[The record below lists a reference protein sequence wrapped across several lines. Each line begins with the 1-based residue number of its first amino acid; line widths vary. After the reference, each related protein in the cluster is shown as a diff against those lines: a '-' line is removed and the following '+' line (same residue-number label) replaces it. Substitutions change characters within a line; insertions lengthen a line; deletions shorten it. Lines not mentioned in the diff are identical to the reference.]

1 MTMLTL
7 PFSPLIPYNTVPL
20 LFRLYP
26 GGIIAINLTLDWL
39 SSMAGQDGTTFVS
52 SLPFVPANAR
62 HHVQKESVMEQKTS
76 LFSRRTT
83 ARRRRRDPK
92 YKRQTANLGLREITE
107 NERGC
112 LRKREWIFNESF
124 SLFFSIRR
132 KQNNTKMPQRER
144 ANGNQTRKR
153 PSPCD
158 TFNG

>member
-1 MTMLTL
+1 M
-7 PFSPLIPYNTVPL
+7 VL
-20 LFRLYP
+20 LRSL
-26 GGIIAINLTLDWL
+26 L
-39 SSMAGQDGTTFVS
+39 S
-52 SLPFVPANAR
+52 FVPANAR

-124 SLFFSIRR
+124 SLFFLSGENKIIQKCPSERELMEI
-132 KQNNTKMPQRER
+132 KPENAPLHVTLSMDEAPQLR
-144 ANGNQTRKR
+144 AELFPTCPQQPRITSLYSEGSYKITHKKEESDDISRI
-153 PSPCD
+153 
-158 TFNG
+158 